1 MPKNDP
7 TRLFGFLIHEIA
19 RLLSRA
25 FEQQTN
31 ELNVTR
37 EQARVLAYIA
47 MNEGA
52 KQADIA
58 KLMDVQKIRITKLVD
73 DLEQLKLIRRQ
84 SDPDDRR
91 VKKLYVEDDAQ
102 IVLEGIW
109 QRLSDISD
117 IALSSIPTQERKKLV
132 NHLSAVRDILIES
145 NG

>member
-132 NHLSAVRDILIES
+132 NHLSTVRDILIES